1 MDNIRATYLA
11 LVKGKKE
18 KEKTSTYV
26 RRNAIY
32 EQIQSQNLNR
42 RKITVRNIHK
52 KKKKKLPVF
61 KLYILH
67 GYESKREPISIH

>member
-52 KKKKKLPVF
+52 KKKKSCQFL
-61 KLYILH
+61 
-67 GYESKREPISIH
+67 SSISYMVTRAKENQ

>member
-42 RKITVRNIHK
+42 RKMHTVLNIHK
-52 KKKKKLPVF
+52 KN
-61 KLYILH
+61 I
-67 GYESKREPISIH
+67 